1 MITACIISFIVGA
14 LIMMCAMGVM
24 SNCRE
29 EEPRN
34 QVHFY
39 AKAIEDGIPWLYIQ
53 RKDGELEL
61 VACTNS
67 LEAYGLNPKDF
78 ANMKKGE
85 KVEVFISINE

>member
-14 LIMMCAMGVM
+14 LIMMCAIGVM
-24 SNCRE
+24 SNCKE

-39 AKAIEDGIPWLYIQ
+39 VKAVEDGIPWLYFQ
-53 RKDGELEL
+53 RKSGELEL
-61 VACTNS
+61 VAYTNS
-67 LEAYGLNPKDF
+67 FADYGLNPKDF

-85 KVEVFISINE
+85 KVEVFITINE

>member
-14 LIMMCAMGVM
+14 LIMMCAIGVM
-24 SNCRE
+24 SNCKKE
-29 EEPRN
+29 DPRN

-39 AKAIEDGIPWLYIQ
+39 VKAVEDGVPWLYIQ

-61 VACTNS
+61 VTYTNS
-67 LEAYGLNPKDF
+67 LKCYGLNPKDF

-85 KVEVFISINE
+85 KVEVFIIIND